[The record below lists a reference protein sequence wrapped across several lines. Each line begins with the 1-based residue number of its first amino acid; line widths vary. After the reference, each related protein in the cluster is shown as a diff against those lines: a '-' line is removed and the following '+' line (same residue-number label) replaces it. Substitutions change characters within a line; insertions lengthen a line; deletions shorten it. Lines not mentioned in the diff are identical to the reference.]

1 MTAVLA
7 VLLVLGAVV
16 LCVTAWRTRGH
27 EPPGI
32 PDREA
37 GALTAWDPAEL
48 REWTLEL
55 HHTKSTPPWP
65 PLPHPDAAAGSQGG
79 GHAPTREDDQGRAV
93 RVCANDSRPA
103 ARADLTGSLSSRPH
117 QEGPQPLSAPPAEG
131 THAWLAAPTPASQP
145 PAAGMVAGENPARLP
160 MGHETPAAGD
170 PVTHDLWDHGPDEW
184 TTRLVPAAEAPAAQ
198 DWAAALPPMS
208 ERLRQGLRDAE
219 DAQRWPDLQHGYGFA
234 DGTGT
239 FTRIV
244 EDGEVA

>member
-7 VLLVLGAVV
+7 VLLVLGAAV
-16 LCVTAWRTRGH
+16 LCAVAWHTRH
-27 EPPGI
+27 PGAPGV
-32 PDREA
+32 PDREN

-103 ARADLTGSLSSRPH
+103 ARADLTGSLSSRPP
-117 QEGPQPLSAPPAEG
+117 QKGPQPLSAPPAEG
-131 THAWLAAPTPASQP
+131 THAWLAAP
-145 PAAGMVAGENPARLP
+145 LP
-160 MGHETPAAGD
+160 GD
-170 PVTHDLWDHGPDEW
+170 PPMPAPSHPETWTDYHGPW
-184 TTRLVPAAEAPAAQ
+184 TTRKVRADEAR
-198 DWAAALPPMS
+198 DWRPVLPPMS
-208 ERLRQGLRDAE
+208 PQLAQGIRDAD

-244 EDGEVA
+244 ADGEVA

>member
-16 LCVTAWRTRGH
+16 LCAAAWHTRH
-27 EPPGI
+27 PGAPGV
-32 PDREA
+32 PDREN

-65 PLPHPDAAAGSQGG
+65 PQPHPKVHGGQDG
-79 GHAPTREDDQGRAV
+79 GHD
-93 RVCANDSRPA
+93 
-103 ARADLTGSLSSRPH
+103 
-117 QEGPQPLSAPPAEG
+117 
-131 THAWLAAPTPASQP
+131 WLAAPTPASLS
-145 PAAGMVAGENPARLP
+145 PAAGMVAGENPARLS
-160 MGHETPAAGD
+160 MAHETPAAGD

-208 ERLRQGLRDAE
+208 PQLAQGIRDAE
-219 DAQRWPDLQHGYGFA
+219 DRERWPELQHGFGFA

-239 FTRIV
+239 FTRII
-244 EDGEVA
+244 EDGAA

>member
-16 LCVTAWRTRGH
+16 LCAAAWHTRH
-27 EPPGI
+27 PDAPGV
-32 PDREA
+32 PDREN

-55 HHTKSTPPWP
+55 HHTKNTPPWP
-65 PLPHPDAAAGSQGG
+65 PLPHPDAAADSQGG
-79 GHAPTREDDQGRAV
+79 GHDR
-93 RVCANDSRPA
+93 
-103 ARADLTGSLSSRPH
+103 
-117 QEGPQPLSAPPAEG
+117 
-131 THAWLAAPTPASQP
+131 LAAPTPASLS

-208 ERLRQGLRDAE
+208 ERLRQGLRDAD
-219 DAQRWPDLQHGYGFA
+219 DAQRWPELQHGYGYA

>member
-16 LCVTAWRTRGH
+16 LCAAAWHTRH
-27 EPPGI
+27 PGAPGV
-32 PDREA
+32 PDREN

-79 GHAPTREDDQGRAV
+79 DHD
-93 RVCANDSRPA
+93 
-103 ARADLTGSLSSRPH
+103 
-117 QEGPQPLSAPPAEG
+117 
-131 THAWLAAPTPASQP
+131 WLAAPTPASLS
-145 PAAGMVAGENPARLP
+145 PAAGMVAGESPARLQSRAD
-160 MGHETPAAGD
+160 ETPAAGD

-208 ERLRQGLRDAE
+208 PQLAQGIRDAE
-219 DAQRWPDLQHGYGFA
+219 DRERWPELQHGFGFA

-239 FTRIV
+239 FTRII
-244 EDGEVA
+244 EDGAA

>member
-16 LCVTAWRTRGH
+16 LCAVAWHTRH
-27 EPPGI
+27 LDAPGV
-32 PDREA
+32 PDREN

-79 GHAPTREDDQGRAV
+79 GHD
-93 RVCANDSRPA
+93 
-103 ARADLTGSLSSRPH
+103 
-117 QEGPQPLSAPPAEG
+117 
-131 THAWLAAPTPASQP
+131 WLAAPTPASLS
-145 PAAGMVAGENPARLP
+145 PAAGMVAGENPARLS

-208 ERLRQGLRDAE
+208 ERLRQGLRDAD
-219 DAQRWPDLQHGYGFA
+219 DAQRWPELQHGFGFA

-239 FTRIV
+239 FTRII
-244 EDGEVA
+244 EDGAV

>member
-16 LCVTAWRTRGH
+16 LAAAGWHTRH
-27 EPPGI
+27 PDAPGV
-32 PDREA
+32 PDREN

-79 GHAPTREDDQGRAV
+79 GHD
-93 RVCANDSRPA
+93 
-103 ARADLTGSLSSRPH
+103 
-117 QEGPQPLSAPPAEG
+117 
-131 THAWLAAPTPASQP
+131 WLAAPTPASLS

-198 DWAAALPPMS
+198 DWAVALPPMS

-239 FTRIV
+239 FTRII
-244 EDGEVA
+244 EDGAA

>member
-7 VLLVLGAVV
+7 VLLVVGAVI
-16 LCVTAWRTRGH
+16 LCAAAWHTRGH
-27 EPPGI
+27 GAVPFQELAPPA
-32 PDREA
+32 DDDTWA
-37 GALTAWDPAEL
+37 QEL
-48 REWTLEL
+48 LIEVKA
-55 HHTKSTPPWP
+55 TKNTPPWP

-79 GHAPTREDDQGRAV
+79 GHD
-93 RVCANDSRPA
+93 
-103 ARADLTGSLSSRPH
+103 
-117 QEGPQPLSAPPAEG
+117 
-131 THAWLAAPTPASQP
+131 WLAAPTPASLS
-145 PAAGMVAGENPARLP
+145 PAAGMVAGENPARLS
-160 MGHETPAAGD
+160 MAHETPAAGD

-219 DAQRWPDLQHGYGFA
+219 DAQRWPELQHGFGFA

-244 EDGEVA
+244 EDGAA

>member
-16 LCVTAWRTRGH
+16 LCAAAWHTRH
-27 EPPGI
+27 PGAPGV
-32 PDREA
+32 PDREN

-55 HHTKSTPPWP
+55 HHAKSTPPWP

-79 GHAPTREDDQGRAV
+79 GHD
-93 RVCANDSRPA
+93 
-103 ARADLTGSLSSRPH
+103 
-117 QEGPQPLSAPPAEG
+117 
-131 THAWLAAPTPASQP
+131 WLAAPTLPSQEP
-145 PAAGMVAGENPARLP
+145 VAPWRGRRADHQEADGNL
-160 MGHETPAAGD
+160 AGD
-170 PVTHDLWDHGPDEW
+170 PPMPAPSHPETWTDYHGPW
-184 TTRLVPAAEAPAAQ
+184 TTRKVRADEAR
-198 DWAAALPPMS
+198 DWRPVLPPMS
-208 ERLRQGLRDAE
+208 AQLAQGIRDAE
-219 DAQRWPDLQHGYGFA
+219 DAQRWPELQHGYGYA

>member
-1 MTAVLA
+1 VTAVFA

-16 LCVTAWRTRGH
+16 LAAAGWHTRH
-27 EPPGI
+27 PDAPGV
-32 PDREA
+32 PDREN

-79 GHAPTREDDQGRAV
+79 GHD
-93 RVCANDSRPA
+93 
-103 ARADLTGSLSSRPH
+103 
-117 QEGPQPLSAPPAEG
+117 
-131 THAWLAAPTPASQP
+131 WLAAPTLPSQEP
-145 PAAGMVAGENPARLP
+145 VAPWRGRRADHQEADGNL
-160 MGHETPAAGD
+160 AGD
-170 PVTHDLWDHGPDEW
+170 PPMPAPSHPETWTDYHGPW
-184 TTRLVPAAEAPAAQ
+184 TTRKVRADEAR
-198 DWAAALPPMS
+198 DWRPVLPPMS
-208 ERLRQGLRDAE
+208 PQLAQGIRDAD

-244 EDGEVA
+244 EDGAA

>member
-16 LCVTAWRTRGH
+16 LCAVAWHTRH
-27 EPPGI
+27 PGAPGV
-32 PDREA
+32 PDREN

-48 REWTLEL
+48 HEWTLEL

-79 GHAPTREDDQGRAV
+79 GHD
-93 RVCANDSRPA
+93 
-103 ARADLTGSLSSRPH
+103 
-117 QEGPQPLSAPPAEG
+117 
-131 THAWLAAPTPASQP
+131 WLAAPTPASQS
-145 PAAGMVAGENPARLP
+145 PAAGMVAGENPARL
-160 MGHETPAAGD
+160 HSRADETPAAGD

-208 ERLRQGLRDAE
+208 PQLAQGIRDAE
-219 DAQRWPDLQHGYGFA
+219 DRERWPELQHGFGFA

-244 EDGEVA
+244 EDGAA

>member
-16 LCVTAWRTRGH
+16 LAAAGWHTRH
-27 EPPGI
+27 PDAPGV
-32 PDREA
+32 PDREN

-79 GHAPTREDDQGRAV
+79 GHD
-93 RVCANDSRPA
+93 
-103 ARADLTGSLSSRPH
+103 
-117 QEGPQPLSAPPAEG
+117 
-131 THAWLAAPTPASQP
+131 WLAAPTLPSQEP
-145 PAAGMVAGENPARLP
+145 VAPWRGRRADHQEADGNL
-160 MGHETPAAGD
+160 AGD
-170 PVTHDLWDHGPDEW
+170 PPMPAPSHPETWTDYHGPW
-184 TTRLVPAAEAPAAQ
+184 TTRKVRADEAR
-198 DWAAALPPMS
+198 DWRPVLPPMS
-208 ERLRQGLRDAE
+208 PQLAQGIRDAD